1 MDIFTKILN
10 LSSRNPP
17 ENDGGQ
23 LILIRLQNELELIRE
38 RSGNVEVISVSED
51 LEEWIVAFK
60 GSSSSSYEGVK
71 VDFLSQP
78 LDS

>member
-1 MDIFTKILN
+1 MSWVFSKIIN
-10 LSSRNPP
+10 FFSRNPP
-17 ENDGGQ
+17 ENSGDQ
-23 LILIRLQNELELIRE
+23 LILTTLQNELELIRE

-51 LEEWIVAFK
+51 FKEWIVAFK

-78 LDS
+78 LD